1 MIRLATA
8 ALLSTLAVS
17 PVLAE
22 PVAYALDKSHSNLAF
37 SYNHLGYSTTSG
49 RFADWDAKL
58 LIDEE
63 NPANSKVEV
72 EIAIASLDTFWA
84 ERDTHFKSAD
94 FFDAAKNPTATFV
107 STKVEKVGEKQLA
120 VSGDL
125 TIKGITKPAVLDVVV
140 NSIGEHPMAK
150 VPAVGLNAST
160 VIKRSDFG
168 MDLYVPYV
176 GDEVT
181 VTFSAE
187 ALQAQD

>member
-1 MIRLATA
+1 MIRFATA
-8 ALLSTLAVS
+8 ALLSALAVS

-22 PVAYALDKSHSNLAF
+22 PIAYTLDKSHSNLAF

-49 RFADWDAKL
+49 RFADWNAEL

-63 NPANSKVEV
+63 NPANSTVKMTIDV
-72 EIAIASLDTFWA
+72 ASLDTFWG
-84 ERDTHFKSAD
+84 ERDTHFKSGD
-94 FFDAAKNPTATFV
+94 FFDVGKNPTASFV

-125 TIKGITKPAVLDVVV
+125 TIKGITKPVTLDVVV
-140 NSIGEHPMAK
+140 NTIGEHPLAK

-187 ALQAQD
+187 ALKAQD